1 MNYKMIANLIGR
13 ILCVEAAFL
22 VPAVAISTYYQE
34 TGAMRALWTSIIV
47 IACAGVLLLLP
58 KPVKKDYYAREG
70 FISVALAWIV
80 ISLFG
85 ALPFFLSGEI
95 PNYLDAVFETISG
108 FTTTGASILENVEVM
123 SKGLLYWRSFTH
135 WLGGMGVLVFLL
147 ALHPMARGSGQSLHL
162 LRAESPGPEVGKL
175 VPKIHKSAMIL
186 YGIYIGLTLLQIL
199 LLALGGM
206 PLFDNVTTV
215 FGTAGTGGFAVRAD
229 SMAGY
234 SPYIQTVI
242 TIFMAIF
249 GTNFSVFYL
258 ILTARPLQALRS
270 GEFKLYLGI
279 LAGSTLLIT
288 ANILPQYGSAGEA
301 LHHAAFQVSSI
312 MTTTGF
318 ATTDFNLW
326 PEFSKC
332 ILLLLMIIG
341 ACAGSTGGGIKVSR
355 LLLLFKSMHKE
366 RNRII
371 NPRSVSVISMD
382 GKSISDET
390 MRGVTLFMTA
400 YSIVTAVSFLLVT
413 LDNMGLETSLSAVL
427 ACINNIGPGLDI
439 VGPMGN
445 YSAFSPLSKVVLC
458 ADMLL
463 GRLEIFPMLLL
474 FAPLAWTRGFRRKRK
489 SVPWQ

>member
-1 MNYKMIANLIGR
+1 MNYKVIYNIIGR

-34 TGAMRALWTSIIV
+34 TGAIRALWISIV
-47 IACAGVLLLLP
+47 AIACVGVLLLLP
-58 KPVKKDYYAREG
+58 RPVKKDYYAREG
-70 FISVALAWIV
+70 YISVGLSWII

-85 ALPFFLSGEI
+85 ALPFYLSGEV
-95 PNYLDAVFETISG
+95 PSYLDAVFETISG

-123 SKGLLYWRSFTH
+123 SRGLLYWRSFTH
-135 WLGGMGVLVFLL
+135 WLGGMGVLVFVL

-175 VPKIHKSAMIL
+175 VPKIHKSAKIL
-186 YGIYIGLTLLQIL
+186 YGIYIGLTLLQIV

-242 TIFMAIF
+242 TIFMALF
-249 GTNFSVFYL
+249 GVNFSVFYL
-258 ILTARPLQALRS
+258 FLSGHPRQALRS
-270 GEFKLYLGI
+270 EEVRLYIGI
-279 LAGSTLLIT
+279 LAGATLLIT
-288 ANILPQYGSAGEA
+288 LNILPHYANAGEA

-332 ILLLLMIIG
+332 ILLLLMIVG

-355 LLLLFKSMHKE
+355 LLLLIKSMRME
-366 RNRII
+366 RKRILH
-371 NPRSVSVISMD
+371 PRSVSVISLD
-382 GKSISDET
+382 QKPISDET

-400 YSIVTAVSFLLVT
+400 YFFTAALSFLIVS

-445 YSAFSPLSKVVLC
+445 YAAFSPLSKLVLC

-463 GRLEIFPMLLL
+463 GRLEIIPLLML
-474 FAPLAWTRGFRRKRK
+474 FAPSAWTKGIRHKQKASG
-489 SVPWQ
+489 W